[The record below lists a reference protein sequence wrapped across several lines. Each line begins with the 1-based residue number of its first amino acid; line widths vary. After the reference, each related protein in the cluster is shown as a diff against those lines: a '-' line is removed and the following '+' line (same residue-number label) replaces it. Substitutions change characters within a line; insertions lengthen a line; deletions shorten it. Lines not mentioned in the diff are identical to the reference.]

1 MTRCL
6 LLSLVAVAAISGCR
20 AAEIDATVA
29 RQKGR
34 PQVYVR
40 VNFDSGPE
48 SFKAVGPGRVA
59 LNSDPSLVISGRSLQ
74 IERTA
79 PGRYFGA
86 LMPVNISGSA
96 DLRIAFLTRAR
107 SMENVAVNVFDRL
120 RQDNTTPSSPVRIAD
135 EAWRP
140 VVFAVEDFHYN
151 ADPPDEKIRPDTRF
165 ESLLF
170 HGSEAGPSPAIWIE
184 KLAIYRGPDRV
195 PPEAPSNVRVSAESD
210 GSIALQWQEAADDTF
225 AVVYSIY
232 RREGAQRPWQ
242 KIAES
247 LQPMY
252 RDRPSS
258 QGAVDYRI
266 TAADY
271 DNNVSAPSTEVT
283 ATPAGVAA
291 ASTDPAR
298 ANAPAQVTDRLN
310 YAANIRE
317 VQARGA
323 GKVRHDVFL
332 FAGDSITV
340 ATLYTHS
347 LGSWLAR
354 GLPVRQGVGTVTAA
368 YGAANIGKY
377 LTDARPEFAVVMY
390 GTNDVA
396 RGEPTAAS
404 MRELAAI
411 VDACV
416 QVGTIP
422 VLATIPP
429 RGFNPRNQGDQE
441 RYNRGVAQLGRQKRV
456 PVSYVFEEMLQHDLK
471 TILDDGIHLTPQRG
485 NDVAGRALR
494 KTMDQVY
501 FALRET
507 SDKW

>member
-1 MTRCL
+1 M
-6 LLSLVAVAAISGCR
+6 AISVCR
-20 AAEIDATVA
+20 VAETDGKAA
-29 RQKGR
+29 RQQGR
-34 PQVYVR
+34 PQVLVR
-40 VNFDSGPE
+40 VDFDAGPQPF
-48 SFKAVGPGRVA
+48 SARGPGAVA
-59 LNSDPSLVISGRSLQ
+59 LSKDPNLVISGRSLQ

-79 PGRYFGA
+79 AGRYFGA

-107 SMENVAVNVFDRL
+107 SMENVAVNVFDAL
-120 RQDNTTPSSPVRIAD
+120 RKDNTTPSSPARIAD

-151 ADPPDEKIRPDTRF
+151 SDPPDEKIILDTRF

-170 HGSEAGPSPAIWIE
+170 HGSEAGAAPAIWID

-210 GSIALQWQEAADDTF
+210 GSIALQWQEPADDTF
-225 AVVYSIY
+225 AVVYSVY
-232 RREGAQRPWQ
+232 RREGTARSWQ

-247 LQPMY
+247 LQPVY
-252 RDRPSS
+252 RDHPPSS
-258 QGAVDYRI
+258 EVVAYRI

-291 ASTDPAR
+291 GASDPER
-298 ANAPAQVTDRLN
+298 VTAPAQVTDRLN
-310 YAANIRE
+310 YAAHIRD
-317 VQARGA
+317 VHARGA

-332 FAGDSITV
+332 FAGDSITA
-340 ATLYTHS
+340 ATLYTHI

-377 LTDARPEFAVVMY
+377 LADARPEFAVIMY

-396 RGEPTAAS
+396 RGEPTSAS

-411 VDACV
+411 VDACL
-416 QVGTIP
+416 QFGTIP

-429 RGFNPRNQGDQE
+429 RGFDARSQADQE

-456 PVSYVFEEMLQHDLK
+456 PVSHVFEEMLQHDLK
-471 TILDDGIHLTPQRG
+471 TVLDDGIHLTPVRG
-485 NDVAGRALR
+485 NDLAGRALR
-494 KTMDQVY
+494 KTIDQVY

-507 SDKW
+507 SDRW